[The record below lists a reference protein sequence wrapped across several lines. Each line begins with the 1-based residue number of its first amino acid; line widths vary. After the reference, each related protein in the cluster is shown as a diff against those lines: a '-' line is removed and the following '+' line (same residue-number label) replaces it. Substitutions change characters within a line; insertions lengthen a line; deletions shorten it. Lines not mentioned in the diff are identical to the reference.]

1 MCTKIMEMQHTSNI
15 DILNVMGHTSNI
27 DILDVNMR
35 SLISIEFYK
44 LDIYPK

>member
-1 MCTKIMEMQHTSNI
+1 ME
-15 DILNVMGHTSNI
+15 MGHTSNI

-35 SLISIEFYK
+35 ALVSIAFYI